1 MKTYYSSD
9 YSLSSSSV
17 VALGCFDGVH
27 IAHARVIAEA
37 RRKANDLGA
46 QCVVWTF
53 NEPPK
58 NYFLSTPVPLL
69 TDRHQKESVME
80 ALGVDVLISL
90 PFDRSI
96 CEISA
101 EDFFEQIIVK
111 KLNAT
116 HIVCGYDYIFG
127 SKGRGNTAL
136 LKELCDTRSIGLT
149 VISNITKDGISV
161 SSSAIRELLLDGQPE
176 KAASL
181 LGRPYSLSSKVI
193 DGQHLARSLGF
204 PTLNQ
209 TIPSGMLI
217 PKFGVYVSEIIIEN
231 SDQKLYGITNVG
243 IRPTV
248 GGSTP
253 FVETHIFDFS
263 GNLYGLRV
271 NIGFLKFLREE
282 RKFENL
288 EDLTHQV
295 NTDIA
300 SAKKF
305 IQII

>member
-1 MKTYYSSD
+1 
-9 YSLSSSSV
+9 
-17 VALGCFDGVH
+17 
-27 IAHARVIAEA
+27 
-37 RRKANDLGA
+37 
-46 QCVVWTF
+46 
-53 NEPPK
+53 
-58 NYFLSTPVPLL
+58 
-69 TDRHQKESVME
+69 
-80 ALGVDVLISL
+80 
-90 PFDRSI
+90 
-96 CEISA
+96 
-101 EDFFEQIIVK
+101 
-111 KLNAT
+111 
-116 HIVCGYDYIFG
+116 
-127 SKGRGNTAL
+127 
-136 LKELCDTRSIGLT
+136 
-149 VISNITKDGISV
+149 
-161 SSSAIRELLLDGQPE
+161 
-176 KAASL
+176 
-181 LGRPYSLSSKVI
+181 
-193 DGQHLARSLGF
+193 
-204 PTLNQ
+204 
-209 TIPSGMLI
+209 MLI